1 MTFIISKLL
10 CIIVNY
16 VIKND
21 KIIKVHYER
30 LNKVG
35 ISRRKNLTT
44 VEKKI
49 IEIISKYCRGN
60 VKFLIVKNIYYVK
73 MSKNQIQI

>member
-1 MTFIISKLL
+1 MNILAKQEFLEEKISQQL
-10 CIIVNY
+10 
-16 VIKND
+16 
-21 KIIKVHYER
+21 
-30 LNKVG
+30 
-35 ISRRKNLTT
+35 
-44 VEKKI
+44 KKI